1 MKTAAVILMTIG
13 LAGLFL
19 LGYAWM
25 TSDASFQPRKA
36 FDGRKLKRRLT
47 SWFALCVVA
56 GAAYAGA

>member
-25 TSDASFQPRKA
+25 TSDSFFEPRKPA
-36 FDGRKLKRRLT
+36 DKLKIRRRVTAMLM
-47 SWFALCVVA
+47 LCVMT